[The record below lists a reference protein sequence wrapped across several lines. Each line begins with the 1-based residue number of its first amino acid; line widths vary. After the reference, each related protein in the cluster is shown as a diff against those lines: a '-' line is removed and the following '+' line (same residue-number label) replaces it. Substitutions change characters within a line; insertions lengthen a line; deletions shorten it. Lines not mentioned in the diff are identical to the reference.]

1 MHGKFSDPLFIV
13 YTMNPQK
20 VEKLTPASTP
30 KMAKKLAFQRLPG
43 VRRKIPKN
51 GAFFGRGWVAHSQH
65 KAFEVIVLLV
75 LLAMWQEIPS
85 SKEEPPIYDVIE
97 FYSGVGRIAA
107 MANRAGFTAAAVD
120 IDIGRDIGV
129 KRQTRPPMDINSNA
143 GLLFLGTC
151 SKLYICILVV
161 VYTH

>member
-1 MHGKFSDPLFIV
+1 M
-13 YTMNPQK
+13 
-20 VEKLTPASTP
+20 
-30 KMAKKLAFQRLPG
+30 
-43 VRRKIPKN
+43 
-51 GAFFGRGWVAHSQH
+51 AHSQH

-75 LLAMWQEIPS
+75 LLAMWQELPS